1 MKDRKLL
8 CPLQPGEGTTVRPTR
23 TGGRGVITSGTRNE
37 FIDEQSDLRVLY
49 FDFDYASQLQAA
61 RDLLTHNVQADVA
74 LADDIRDAE
83 GWVSQSSGDEN
94 DFAVDH
100 TVELIFRSIYQR
112 VGAQYGGSW
121 RDHSIHRS
129 GLQRCYPTGW
139 RGITSGRFC
148 EESTEDHQPC
158 WKWTATC
165 LIKLAITT
173 NALFR
178 YRNELFHWG
187 FEWPPHVR
195 RNFEEAM
202 NSWSSDWFE
211 VANLNVQFPRFHHVA
226 NVYRTLLADGP

>member
-1 MKDRKLL
+1 MNSSMSS
-8 CPLQPGEGTTVRPTR
+8 QTFGF
-23 TGGRGVITSGTRNE
+23 
-37 FIDEQSDLRVLY
+37 FI

-112 VGAQYGGSW
+112 VA
-121 RDHSIHRS
+121 HSMAAVGVITPFIEAVFKDAIQRA
-129 GLQRCYPTGW
+129 GEELPRGDFARNLQKIINRVGMDSYLP
-139 RGITSGRFC
+139 
-148 EESTEDHQPC
+148 D
-158 WKWTATC
+158 
-165 LIKLAITT
+165 KLAITT

-211 VANLNVQFPRFHHVA
+211 VANLNVQFPVFIMSPMFIEHCLQMAHDVTAGLQEFLIDRA
-226 NVYRTLLADGP
+226 R